1 MLRNDVNNIRKVCIN
16 DNICLTLH
24 YQIDDAMI
32 RKAIRQKLAALGI
45 KQTEFSKVIGVAS
58 SNFNAF
64 LTGNRTLSYPKVV
77 KALDELG
84 LSVGVKA
91 AGRASLPSSE
101 LPEILKSHFAV
112 SGMKLKDVAEST
124 DIDDTC
130 LTAFFN
136 GYRTMPVKNIEKVMA
151 LLNLDVVEYIN
162 PKKKT
167 A

>member
-1 MLRNDVNNIRKVCIN
+1 MSNDANNLRKVCKN
-16 DNICLTLH
+16 DNKCLTLH
-24 YQIDDAMI
+24 IQINDAMI

-45 KQTEFSKVIGVAS
+45 KQTEFSKVIGVAA

-64 LTGNRTLSYPKVV
+64 LTGSRTLSYPKVV
-77 KALDELG
+77 KSLDELG
-84 LSVGVKA
+84 LSVGLKA
-91 AGRASLPSSE
+91 AGRATLPPSE
-101 LPEILKSHFAV
+101 LPEIFKSYFAV
-112 SGMKLKDVAEST
+112 SGLKLKEVAEKT

-151 LLNLDVVEYIN
+151 LFNLDVVEYIN
-162 PKKKT
+162 PKKKS